1 MPGNATSPSTS
12 AEQKPAHKTK
22 KRHRCLTALHAT
34 DPRAD
39 KQRIEELQGGLLKD
53 AYTWILNND
62 VFQEWRHGDD
72 SRIRML
78 LVTGD
83 SGKGKTMA
91 LCGIIDELQKSD
103 GSINLV
109 YFFCQAGDDRV
120 NSATDVLR
128 GWLYLLMEQQP
139 SLIHYVC
146 TKYQFDG
153 RACFEGANAWVALS
167 KLFTAVL
174 QDAGL
179 KETYLIV
186 DALHECTTDLSK
198 LLDFIHQTSQLL
210 SPLKFIILSRYS
222 AEFYVRLPHATR
234 LNVKGYKESI
244 SVAVGTLIKHKVSEL
259 ADLNNY
265 DESTR
270 DCVLEYLAS
279 NANAT
284 FLWVALVCRNLREVP
299 QQNVKDA
306 LGAFSPGLDSLYRRA
321 IVQIGQSCDTDLCK
335 QVMASVTT
343 AYRPVT
349 MRELMALV
357 DDATDDQE
365 SLQESVQEIIRSC
378 SSFLVV
384 QEDTVYFVHQ
394 SAKDFLIKESA
405 NRKLDKT
412 FNETCT
418 ALDEEFYKAF
428 DKLFPP
434 GWENATHY
442 NMFARS
448 LQIMSQTLHR
458 DMYDLKEPGYLA
470 EQVRQPDPDPLA
482 ASRYA
487 CSHWIAHLDNSHP
500 LTSPEHAASLQDE
513 GAVHDF
519 LKQKYLC
526 WLEALSI
533 IKDMPRGVESIAKLQ
548 TLVSPTNAAVDT
560 LVSDAH
566 HFITAHTPAI
576 SHAPL
581 QAYASALLFSP
592 AASPMRT
599 LYSPHHAPPW
609 VSLHPAAA
617 DPATNTWR
625 TCVAPPPSW
634 SDCIISVAHSPD
646 STHLATAATS
656 GTIQLWHARSGE
668 RVRELSGSP
677 LDGGGRELV
686 VFSPDS
692 ALVAS
697 ASSSWSDNWSNTVK
711 IWDARSGACVRTVGQ
726 AHGRG
731 GTVRALAFAPDAT
744 ATRLLA
750 SGGRAIRVWD
760 VVSGECVRALEGHGS
775 GVTALAFSGDGARLA
790 SGSWDKVV
798 AVWDVVSGECL
809 RTMEGH
815 ESSVLAVAWAADG
828 ARLASTGWDEHVR
841 VWDAGSGACLQVL
854 YVGQFLHEIAFDAT
868 GSCVRVDI
876 GMIALNAPSSPTLA
890 DDAGTPPISQQRA
903 RFQGVGIAPGGE
915 WITYENKPVLWL
927 PAKYRPAR
935 SAVSGNDVVV
945 GTRGAELWIFRIVPT
960 LLDGK

>member
-1 MPGNATSPSTS
+1 MPGSPTSPSTS
-12 AEQKPAHKTK
+12 AEQKPPPETK

-34 DPRAD
+34 DPRAA
-39 KQRIEELQGGLLKD
+39 KQRIEEVQGGLLKD

-72 SRIRML
+72 SQIRML
-78 LVTGD
+78 WVTGD
-83 SGKGKTMA
+83 AGKGKTMA
-91 LCGIIDELQKSD
+91 LCGIIDELQKSNE
-103 GSINLV
+103 SINLL
-109 YFFCQAGDDRV
+109 YFFCQAGDDRI
-120 NSATDVLR
+120 NSATAVLR

-139 SLIHYVC
+139 SLIRYVC

-174 QDAGL
+174 QDEGL
-179 KETYLIV
+179 KETYLVI
-186 DALHECTTDLSK
+186 DALDECTTDFSK
-198 LLDFIHQTSQLL
+198 LLDFIYQTSQLL

-222 AEFYVRLPHATR
+222 PELYVRLPHATR
-234 LNVKGYKESI
+234 LNVERYKESI
-244 SVAVGTLIKHKVSEL
+244 SAAVGTLIKHEVSDL
-259 ADLNNY
+259 ADLHNY

-270 DCVLEYLAS
+270 DCVLECLTS

-284 FLWVALVCRNLREVP
+284 FLWVALVCRSLREVP
-299 QQNVKDA
+299 QQKVKDA
-306 LGAFSPGLDSLYRRA
+306 LDAFPPGLDSLYRRM

-335 QVMASVTT
+335 RVMTSVAT

-349 MRELMALV
+349 MRELVALV

-365 SLQESVQEIIRSC
+365 SMQESVQEIIRSC

-384 QEDTVYFVHQ
+384 REDTVYFVHQ

-412 FNETCT
+412 LNETCT

-434 GWENATHY
+434 GWEDATHY

-458 DMYDLKEPGYLA
+458 DMYGLKEPGYLA
-470 EQVRQPDPDPLA
+470 EQVRRPDPDPLA

-487 CSHWIAHLDNSHP
+487 CSYWIDHLDDSHLT
-500 LTSPEHAASLQDE
+500 LTSPEQTASLQDE

-519 LKQKYLC
+519 LKQKYLY

-533 IKDMPRGVESIAKLQ
+533 IKDMPRGVESMAKLK
-548 TLVSPTNAAVDT
+548 TLVSPPNAAAVSSLHT
-560 LVSDAH
+560 LVDDAH

-592 AASPMRT
+592 ATSPIRT
-599 LYSPHHAPPW
+599 LHSHHTPPW
-609 VSLHPAAA
+609 ASLHPPTAI
-617 DPATNTWR
+617 PASTWP
-625 TCVAPPPSW
+625 TCIAPPPSW
-634 SDCIISVAHSPD
+634 SDCIISLARSPAP
-646 STHLATAATS
+646 TQLLATEATS
-656 GTIQLWHARSGE
+656 GTIQLWHASSGAP
-668 RVRELSGSP
+668 VRTLSGSQ

-686 VFSPDS
+686 VWSPDA

-697 ASSSWSDNWSNTVK
+697 ASSSWGDNWSNTVK
-711 IWDARSGACVRTVGQ
+711 VWDVATGACVRTVGQ

-731 GTVRALAFAPDAT
+731 STIRALAFAPGSA
-744 ATRLLA
+744 LLA
-750 SGGRAIRVWD
+750 SGGRAVRIWD
-760 VVSGECVRALEGHGS
+760 VESGECVRVLEGHES

-798 AVWDVVSGECL
+798 AVWDVGSGECL

-815 ESSVLAVAWAADG
+815 GSSVLAVAWTADG

-854 YVGQFLHEIAFDAT
+854 YVGQFLYDIAFDAT

-876 GMIALNAPSSPTLA
+876 GMIALDAPSSPLV
-890 DDAGTPPISQQRA
+890 DDAGTPPWQRA

-927 PAKYRPAR
+927 PDKYRPAR
-935 SAVSGNDVVV
+935 SAVSGNDVAI

>member
-1 MPGNATSPSTS
+1 MAGNPTSPSTS
-12 AEQKPAHKTK
+12 AEQKPPLETK

-34 DPRAD
+34 DPRAA
-39 KQRIEELQGGLLKD
+39 KQRIEELQGGLLKE

-78 LVTGD
+78 WVTGD
-83 SGKGKTMA
+83 AGKGKTMA

-103 GSINLV
+103 ESINLL

-120 NSATDVLR
+120 NSATAVLR

-139 SLIHYVC
+139 SLIRYVC

-167 KLFTAVL
+167 KLFTAIL
-174 QDAGL
+174 QDEGL
-179 KETYLIV
+179 KETYLII
-186 DALHECTTDLSK
+186 DGLDECTTDFLK
-198 LLDFIHQTSQLL
+198 LLDFIYQTSQML

-222 AEFYVRLPHATR
+222 AEMYVRLPHATR
-234 LNVKGYKESI
+234 LNVERYKESI
-244 SVAVGTLIKHKVSEL
+244 SAAVGNLIKHEVSEL

-265 DESTR
+265 DGSTR
-270 DCVLEYLAS
+270 DSVLEYLAS

-299 QQNVKDA
+299 KQNVKDA
-306 LGAFSPGLDSLYRRA
+306 LGAFPPGLDSLYRRA

-335 QVMASVTT
+335 RVMASVAT

-349 MRELMALV
+349 MRELVALV
-357 DDATDDQE
+357 GDDQE
-365 SLQESVQEIIRSC
+365 FMQESVQQIIRSC
-378 SSFLVV
+378 SPFLVV
-384 QEDTVYFVHQ
+384 REDTVYFVHQ
-394 SAKDFLIKESA
+394 SAKDFVIKESA
-405 NRKLDKT
+405 NRKLDKK
-412 FNETCT
+412 CT

-434 GWENATHY
+434 GWEDATHY

-470 EQVRQPDPDPLA
+470 EQVRRPDPDPLA

-487 CSHWIAHLDNSHP
+487 CSYWIAHLDASHP
-500 LTSPEHAASLQDE
+500 LTSPDHTASLQDE

-519 LKQKYLC
+519 LKQKYLY
-526 WLEALSI
+526 WLEALSL
-533 IKDMPRGVESIAKLQ
+533 IKDMPRGVESMAKLQ
-548 TLVSPTNAAVDT
+548 TLVSPTNAVSLHT

-566 HFITAHTPAI
+566 HFITVHTPAI

-592 AASPMRT
+592 ATSPIRT
-599 LYSPHHAPPW
+599 LHSHHTPPW
-609 VSLHPAAA
+609 VSLHPPTAI
-617 DPATNTWR
+617 PASTWP
-625 TCVAPPPSW
+625 TCIAPPPSW
-634 SDCIISVAHSPD
+634 SDCIISLARSPAP
-646 STHLATAATS
+646 TQLLATEATS
-656 GTIQLWHARSGE
+656 GTIQLWHASSGAP
-668 RVRELSGSP
+668 VRTLSGSQ

-686 VFSPDS
+686 VWSPDA

-711 IWDARSGACVRTVGQ
+711 VWDVATGACVRTLVQ
-726 AHGRG
+726 THGKKS
-731 GTVRALAFAPDAT
+731 TIRALAFAPDAT
-744 ATRLLA
+744 RLA

-760 VVSGECVRALEGHGS
+760 VASGECVRALEGHES
-775 GVTALAFSGDGARLA
+775 GVTALGWSPDGARLA

-798 AVWDVVSGECL
+798 AVWDVGIGECL

-815 ESSVLAVAWAADG
+815 GSSVLAVAWAADG
-828 ARLASTGWDEHVR
+828 VRLASTGWDEHVR

-876 GMIALNAPSSPTLA
+876 GMIALDAPSSPTLA
-890 DDAGTPPISQQRA
+890 DDAGTPPSQQRA
-903 RFQGVGIAPGGE
+903 RFRGVGIAPGGE

-935 SAVSGNDVVV
+935 STVSGNDVSI
-945 GTRGAELWIFRIVPT
+945 GTRGAELWIFRIVPV
-960 LLDGK
+960 LLGGK

>member
-1 MPGNATSPSTS
+1 MAGNPTSPSTS

-22 KRHRCLTALHAT
+22 KRHRCLTALRAT
-34 DPRAD
+34 DPRAE
-39 KQRIEELQGGLLKD
+39 KQRIEELQGGLLKE
-53 AYTWILNND
+53 AYTWILKNV

-72 SRIRML
+72 SQIRML
-78 LVTGD
+78 WVTGD
-83 SGKGKTMA
+83 AGKGKTMA

-103 GSINLV
+103 ESINLL

-120 NSATDVLR
+120 NSATAVLR

-139 SLIHYVC
+139 SLIPYVC
-146 TKYQFDG
+146 TKYQLDG
-153 RACFEGANAWVALS
+153 RECFEGANAWVALS

-174 QDAGL
+174 QDERL
-179 KETYLIV
+179 KETYLII
-186 DALHECTTDLSK
+186 DGLDECTTDLSK

-222 AEFYVRLPHATR
+222 VEIYVRLPHATR
-234 LNVKGYKESI
+234 LNVERYKKSI
-244 SVAVGTLIKHKVSEL
+244 SAAVGTLIKHEVSEL
-259 ADLNNY
+259 AVLNNY

-279 NANAT
+279 NANDT

-306 LGAFSPGLDSLYRRA
+306 LGAFPPGLDSLYRRA
-321 IVQIGQSCDTDLCK
+321 IVQIDQLCDTDLCK
-335 QVMASVTT
+335 RVMASVAT

-349 MRELMALV
+349 MRELVVLV

-365 SLQESVQEIIRSC
+365 SMQESVQEIIRSC

-384 QEDTVYFVHQ
+384 REDTVYFVHQ

-412 FNETCT
+412 CT

-434 GWENATHY
+434 GWEDATHY

-470 EQVRQPDPDPLA
+470 EQVRRPDPDPLA
-482 ASRYA
+482 ALRYA
-487 CSHWIAHLDNSHP
+487 CSYWIDHLAA
-500 LTSPEHAASLQDE
+500 SPEHSASLQDD

-519 LKQKYLC
+519 LKRKYLY
-526 WLEALSI
+526 WLEGLSL
-533 IKDMPRGVESIAKLQ
+533 IKDMPRGIESMEKLK
-548 TLVSPTNAAVDT
+548 TLVSPTAAVSLHS
-560 LVSDAH
+560 LVEDAH
-566 HFITAHTPAI
+566 HFITSHAPAI

-592 AASPMRT
+592 AASPIRT
-599 LYSPHHAPPW
+599 LFSHHAPPW
-609 VSLHPAAA
+609 VSVHPAV
-617 DPATNTWR
+617 PPTWP

-646 STHLATAATS
+646 STARIATASTS
-656 GTIQLWHARSGE
+656 GTIQVWDAGSGE
-668 RVRELSGSP
+668 RARTLSGYGQLGS
-677 LDGGGRELV
+677 GVELAV
-686 VFSPDS
+686 WSPDA

-697 ASSSWSDNWSNTVK
+697 AAAGSADNNWSTVIK
-711 IWDARSGACVRTVGQ
+711 IWDARSGACVRTLERP
-726 AHGRG
+726 HSRSSS
-731 GTVRALAFAPDAT
+731 TIRALAFAPDST
-744 ATRLLA
+744 LLA
-750 SGGRAIRVWD
+750 SGGRAIRIWD
-760 VVSGECVRALEGHGS
+760 VAASTGACVRTLEGHES
-775 GVTALAFSGDGARLA
+775 GVMAVAFSPDATRLA
-790 SGSWDKVV
+790 SGSWDRVV
-798 AVWDVVSGECL
+798 AVWDAASGECL

-815 ESSVLAVAWAADG
+815 GSSVLAVAFAADG

-841 VWDAGSGACLQVL
+841 VWDAGSGACLQVF
-854 YVGQFLHEIAFDAT
+854 YVGQFLHEIAFGDAT
-868 GSCVRVDI
+868 GSCVSVDI
-876 GMIALNAPSSPTLA
+876 GMIALNAPSSPLA
-890 DDAGTPPISQQRA
+890 DGAGTPPSQQRA

-915 WITYENKPVLWL
+915 WISYENKPVLWL

-935 SAVSGNDVVV
+935 SAVSGNDVAV

-960 LLDGK
+960 LLD

>member
-1 MPGNATSPSTS
+1 MPGNPTSSSTS

-34 DPRAD
+34 DARAE
-39 KQRIEELQGGLLKD
+39 KQRIEELQGGLLKE
-53 AYTWILNND
+53 AYAWILNNV

-72 SRIRML
+72 SQIRML
-78 LVTGD
+78 WVTGD
-83 SGKGKTMA
+83 AGKGKTMA

-103 GSINLV
+103 ESINLL

-120 NSATDVLR
+120 NSATAVLR

-139 SLIHYVC
+139 SLVPYVC
-146 TKYQFDG
+146 TKYQLDG
-153 RACFEGANAWVALS
+153 RECFEGANAWVALS

-174 QDAGL
+174 QDEGL
-179 KETYLIV
+179 KETYLVI
-186 DALHECTTDLSK
+186 DGLDECTTDLSK

-222 AEFYVRLPHATR
+222 VEIYVRLPHATR
-234 LNVKGYKESI
+234 LNVERYKESI
-244 SVAVGTLIKHKVSEL
+244 SAAVGALIKHKVSEL
-259 ADLNNY
+259 AVLNNY

-284 FLWVALVCRNLREVP
+284 FLWIALVCRNLREVP

-306 LGAFSPGLDSLYRRA
+306 LGAFPPGLDSLYRRA
-321 IVQIGQSCDTDLCK
+321 IMQIGQSCDTDLCK
-335 QVMASVTT
+335 RVMASVAT
-343 AYRPVT
+343 AYQPVT
-349 MRELMALV
+349 MRELVALV

-365 SLQESVQEIIRSC
+365 SMQESVQEIVRSC
-378 SSFLVV
+378 SPFLVV
-384 QEDTVYFVHQ
+384 RDDTVYFVHQ
-394 SAKDFLIKESA
+394 SAKDFLIQESA
-405 NRKLDKT
+405 NRKLD
-412 FNETCT
+412 NETCT

-434 GWENATHY
+434 GWEDATHY

-470 EQVRQPDPDPLA
+470 EQVRRPDPDPLA

-487 CSHWIAHLDNSHP
+487 CSYWIDHLDA
-500 LTSPEHAASLQDE
+500 SPEHSASLQDE

-519 LKQKYLC
+519 LKRKYLY
-526 WLEALSI
+526 WLEALSLI
-533 IKDMPRGVESIAKLQ
+533 NDMPRGIESMAKLQ
-548 TLVSPTNAAVDT
+548 TLVSPTNAAAVSPLHT
-560 LVSDAH
+560 LVDDAH
-566 HFITAHTPAI
+566 HFITSHAPAI

-581 QAYASALLFSP
+581 QAYASALVFSP
-592 AASPMRT
+592 AASHIRT
-599 LYSPHHAPPW
+599 LFSHHAPPW
-609 VSLHPAAA
+609 VSVHPAV
-617 DPATNTWR
+617 PATSWR

-634 SDCIISVAHSPD
+634 SDCIISVARSPD
-646 STHLATAATS
+646 STRLATASTS
-656 GTIQLWHARSGE
+656 GTIQLWHASSGE
-668 RVRELSGSP
+668 RVRTLSGYGELGS
-677 LDGGGRELV
+677 GVELV
-686 VFSPDS
+686 VWSPDAA

-697 ASSSWSDNWSNTVK
+697 AAAGSDDNGWAPVVK
-711 IWDARSGACVRTVGQ
+711 IWDARSGACVRTLDG
-726 AHGRG
+726 AHSSRNS
-731 GTVRALAFAPDAT
+731 TVRALAFAPDAT
-744 ATRLLA
+744 LLA
-750 SGGRAIRVWD
+750 SGGRAIRIWD
-760 VVSGECVRALEGHGS
+760 VATGACSRKLEGHES
-775 GVTALAFSGDGARLA
+775 GVTALAFSPDATRLA
-790 SGSWDKVV
+790 SGSWDRVV

-815 ESSVLAVAWAADG
+815 GSSVLAVAWAADG

-841 VWDAGSGACLQVL
+841 VWDAGSGVCLQVL
-854 YVGQFLHEIAFDAT
+854 YVGQFLHEIAFDDDGT
-868 GSCVRVDI
+868 GGSSCVRVDI
-876 GMIALNAPSSPTLA
+876 GTIALDAPLSSPLA
-890 DDAGTPPISQQRA
+890 GDDAGTPPSQQRA

-935 SAVSGNDVVV
+935 STVSGNDVAI
-945 GTRGAELWIFRIVPT
+945 GTRGAELWIFRIIPT